1 MKLEYILTSCNLNP
15 LYYNFIPVFVRAWK
29 KLIPEVKI
37 VIVLIAESIPE
48 NLSKYSEYIKLFL
61 PIKNVSTSFISQY
74 IRILYPCILNS
85 NEGILITDMDILPL
99 NSRYYIN
106 SIQNIPNNKFV
117 YYRGLILG
125 GNEYSICYN
134 IANSETWK
142 EIFKIQNEEGIISRL
157 KEIFEKIEHREGHG
171 NIGWNKDQLDLFT
184 YINKWDKKNENFI
197 MLNDNDTGFKRLCRS
212 QHWNIKNKRL
222 QLLLKEGNFTDYHA
236 YRPYEKYKEIN
247 DMIIDLI

>member
-1 MKLEYILTSCNLNP
+1 M
-15 LYYNFIPVFVRAWK
+15 RAWK

-125 GNEYSICYN
+125 GNEYSIC
-134 IANSETWK
+134 
-142 EIFKIQNEEGIISRL
+142 
-157 KEIFEKIEHREGHG
+157 
-171 NIGWNKDQLDLFT
+171 
-184 YINKWDKKNENFI
+184 
-197 MLNDNDTGFKRLCRS
+197 
-212 QHWNIKNKRL
+212 L
-222 QLLLKEGNFTDYHA
+222 QYSK
-236 YRPYEKYKEIN
+236 
-247 DMIIDLI
+247 